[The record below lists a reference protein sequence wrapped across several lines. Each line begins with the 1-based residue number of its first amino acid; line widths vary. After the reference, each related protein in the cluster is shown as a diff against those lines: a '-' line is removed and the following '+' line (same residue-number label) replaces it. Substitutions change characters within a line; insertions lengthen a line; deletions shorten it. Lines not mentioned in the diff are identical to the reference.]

1 MKSRL
6 LVPRVGRP
14 EDMGAAVSFL
24 LSDDASY
31 ISGVPAAR
39 RRRMARPM
47 KGRLTTAE
55 LAESDIDTVLIA
67 GIDLYGRLIGKRV
80 PTRIFLANI
89 DEGLQCAPVCTP
101 GMPTS
106 AWTN

>member
-1 MKSRL
+1 
-6 LVPRVGRP
+6 
-14 EDMGAAVSFL
+14 
-24 LSDDASY
+24 
-31 ISGVPAAR
+31 
-39 RRRMARPM
+39 M

-89 DEGLQCAPVCTP
+89 DEGLLAFTKAVTKLRTDHPTFRRRRFFDDECVECGHPITTWRGRCP
-101 GMPTS
+101 GCGERIGPG
-106 AWTN
+106 